1 MRTVLELFSRRIVVL
16 LALVV
21 FCGPV
26 MYFDL
31 DKRIG
36 VLFMGI
42 IFFLAGAGNWVTI
55 AKESMK
61 GVRVAGRV
69 IAVFLMVFGFFLVAA
84 DIALFA
90 AGRMIK

>member
-1 MRTVLELFSRRIVVL
+1 MRTVLELFSRRVVVL

-36 VLFMGI
+36 ILFMGI
-42 IFFLAGAGNWVTI
+42 IFFLAGAGQWVTI
-55 AKESMK
+55 SKESTK
-61 GVRVAGRV
+61 GVRGAGKV
-69 IAVFLMVFGFFLVAA
+69 IAVFLMVFGFFMVAA
-84 DIALFA
+84 DIALVA
-90 AGRMIK
+90 TGRMLH